1 MPDIKALRYA
11 FLFAHLFTCSLGWCQ
26 VHEPEM
32 ILVAG
37 GSYQMG
43 SPSGE
48 KNERPVH
55 SVTLK
60 SFYIGKYE
68 ITQRLW
74 TEVMGDTPSKHKN
87 CSDCPVET
95 VAPEQ
100 VAQFIVRLNQKTE
113 KQYRLPTEAEWEYA
127 ALGGAQ
133 SKGYRYPGSNDLNE
147 VAWYRPNAG
156 DTTHP
161 VGLKK
166 PNELGLYD
174 MAGNAW
180 ELCSD
185 YYDPAYY
192 ARSPA
197 DNPRND
203 RPAAFRLL
211 RGGSW
216 RSAENRCYS
225 RARNRNI
232 YDHYHFGNGGFRL
245 VLDK

>member
-1 MPDIKALRYA
+1 MKITLLSITV
-11 FLFAHLFTCSLGWCQ
+11 FLSTLLQAQ
-26 VHEPEM
+26 VKPKEPEM
-32 ILVAG
+32 VRVEG

-43 SPSGE
+43 SAKGE
-48 KNERPVH
+48 SNERPVH
-55 SVTLK
+55 EVMLG

-68 ITQRLW
+68 ITQSQW
-74 TEVMGDTPSKHKN
+74 WSVMTDTPSKHKM
-87 CSDCPVET
+87 CAECPVENVT
-95 VAPEQ
+95 PEQ
-100 VAQFIVRLNQKTE
+100 IEQYIVKLNQSTE

-127 ALGGAQ
+127 AMGGKE
-133 SKGYRYPGSNDLNE
+133 SKGYRYPGSNDLAE
-147 VAWYRPNAG
+147 VAWYKPNAG
-156 DTTHP
+156 DTTHA

-185 YYDPAYY
+185 WYDPKYY
-192 ARSPA
+192 AISPKS
-197 DNPRND
+197 NPRND
-203 RPAAFRLL
+203 KRSLFRLL

-216 RSAENRCYS
+216 RSAPNRCYI

-245 VLDK
+245 VYN